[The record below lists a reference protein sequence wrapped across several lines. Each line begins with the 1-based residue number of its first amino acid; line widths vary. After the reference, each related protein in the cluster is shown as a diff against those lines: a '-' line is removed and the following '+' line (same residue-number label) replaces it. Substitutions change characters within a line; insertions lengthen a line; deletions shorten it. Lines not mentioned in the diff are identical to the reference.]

1 MSRVK
6 RTSKVLENAT
16 LQFSGFRS
24 IDENLDYGKGFSVAE
39 YEARINNLRTEIMQY
54 NSLLSDLDEAGANIK
69 SLEQSLK
76 IYSENIRLT
85 TQANYGKTSMEFQ
98 KVGGKVRKTS
108 KRKTTATPTALPPLN
123 PRTRNPTH
131 HRHPSRSSDELNS
144 RSKFDLAERSQNLS
158 TLRSLFIAL

>member
-1 MSRVK
+1 MPRTK

-39 YEARINNLRTEIMQY
+39 YEARINTLRTEIIQY
-54 NSLLSDLDEAGANIK
+54 NGLLSDLDEAGANINA
-69 SLEQSLK
+69 LEQDLK

-98 KVGGKVRKTS
+98 KVGGKIRKAS
-108 KRKTTATPTALPPLN
+108 KRKTAVTPAISTTPI
-123 PRTRNPTH
+123 PTETI
-131 HRHPSRSSDELNS
+131 PTTPMAAAMN
-144 RSKFDLAERSQNLS
+144 
-158 TLRSLFIAL
+158 